1 MAKNT
6 IKVKKYADVIEEL
19 TATAVAITPGA
30 LLERTSAGLVQA
42 CTATTGAVLP
52 MFALEDELQGKG
64 IDDAYAVSAQIQCW
78 IPGRGDMVYAL
89 LEDGEDVEVGEFLES
104 AGNGKLQVLTTGQP
118 IGVAVEN
125 VDDSGSSGADTG
137 RIIVQIV

>member
-6 IKVKKYADVIEEL
+6 IKVKKYADVVEEIK
-19 TATAVAITPGA
+19 ATAVAITPGA

-64 IDDAYAVSAQIQCW
+64 IDDNYAVSAQIQCW

-89 LEDGEDVEVGEFLES
+89 LEDGEDVEIGEFMES

-118 IGVAVEN
+118 IAVAVEA
-125 VDDSGSSGADTG
+125 VDDSGSSGTDTG

>member
-1 MAKNT
+1 MNT
-6 IKVKKYADVIEEL
+6 IKVKKYSDVIEEF
-19 TATAVAITPGA
+19 VAAGTITPGM
-30 LLERTSAGLVQA
+30 LVELD
-42 CTATTGAVLP
+42 TTGKVKAHSDEDGNVLP